1 MDGRERSRGL
11 NARMAKLRMSL
22 RGEVALGIALVGVVV
37 TVVLFAVTAP
47 QMARSF
53 STIESGEVVKDVG
66 RLRNAMTAELANL
79 ESTAH
84 DWAAWDE
91 SAEFVRGTLPTFP
104 EANLMPDTFVNLRLS
119 FMVFFDSADRVV
131 YAKSY
136 NLEGGEA
143 PSPRDFLTAAV
154 PVLALWQSVEDT
166 SSRAGILAFGDRLAF
181 TAIHPVTTSFDE
193 PPAVGRLAIGRIVDA
208 TEVAR
213 LASQIR
219 LPLEVR
225 SIGDPRNT
233 ADLMATLAGGA
244 PAVVPLNS
252 ETVAGYTMWEDLLG
266 RPVAVLGVEIPRD
279 AYRAGITATR
289 NLRISIMALFAG
301 LATAFLYFL
310 DRRVL
315 SRMARMT
322 HDVVRI
328 AEVQD
333 TSRRVWVAGKDELA
347 QLGTNINGMLASI
360 EESRA
365 ALAKSERQYHN
376 LFESSRDPIYITTED
391 GRFIDVNPAFVDLL
405 GYTKEEVMT
414 KTAGEFYVHPEDRDA
429 FQAAIAKSGFV
440 TSFPVTLK
448 RKDGVQLRCLLTTA
462 LEAPS
467 GSEERVYQGIIRDV
481 TELLRQQ
488 EQVAFLA
495 AHDPLT
501 GLLSRGALY
510 DVLRLEIARA
520 MRNLDRLAV
529 FYLDLDRFKEV
540 NDTHGHAA
548 GDHVLQEVSVRLR
561 DVLRASDTVARLG
574 GDEFVALLPGID
586 SPRDAEIAA
595 DKILQALRDSFE
607 IPEDGSFDLSASI
620 GIALFPDDGESGAH
634 LLQRADAAMYVAKA
648 EGRDGWRRY
657 SRGAQRPSQS

>member
-1 MDGRERSRGL
+1 
-11 NARMAKLRMSL
+11 MSL
-22 RGEVALGIALVGVVV
+22 RAQVVLGISAVGVIVLALLF
-37 TVVLFAVTAP
+37 TVISPRVSRAFLDIE
-47 QMARSF
+47 RS
-53 STIESGEVVKDVG
+53 DV
-66 RLRNAMTAELANL
+66 RRNVDRARNAIATELSAL
-79 ESTAH
+79 ESTIH
-84 DWAAWDE
+84 DWAAWDDTV
-91 SAEFVRGTLPTFP
+91 SFVEGKDRGY
-104 EANLMPDTFVNLRLS
+104 ADSNLLADTFTNLRLND
-119 FMVFFDSADRVV
+119 MVFYDAAGRLVEARGF
-131 YAKSY
+131 
-136 NLEGGEA
+136 NLEEDEPTP
-143 PSPRDFLTAAV
+143 PSESELTA
-154 PVLALWQSVEDT
+154 LALLAAQSRKADGI
-166 SSRAGILAFGDRLAF
+166 SSRAGLVSFDGELALVAVHPILNSPHEPPVQGTLVFVRLLTRTEIERLAGQVSLSLQLRGIDDPGNDSELL
-181 TAIHPVTTSFDE
+181 AE
-193 PPAVGRLAIGRIVDA
+193 LLAKNPPASV
-208 TEVAR
+208 
-213 LASQIR
+213 
-219 LPLEVR
+219 
-225 SIGDPRNT
+225 
-233 ADLMATLAGGA
+233 
-244 PAVVPLNS
+244 VVPLNAQS
-252 ETVAGYTMWEDLLG
+252 VAGYAVWRDTSGAPIALLS
-266 RPVAVLGVEIPRD
+266 VEVPRD
-279 AYRAGITATR
+279 AYRAGAGALRYLIISITA
-289 NLRISIMALFAG
+289 LFVG

-315 SRMARMT
+315 SRTAHLT

-328 AEVQD
+328 ADAQD
-333 TSRRVWVAGKDELA
+333 TSRRVWVTGKDELA

-360 EESRA
+360 EESRV

-429 FQAAIAKSGFV
+429 FQAAIAENGFV

-467 GSEERVYQGIIRDV
+467 GSEKRVYQGIIRDV

-488 EQVAFLA
+488 EEVAFLA

-657 SRGAQRPSQS
+657 RRGAPGPSQS